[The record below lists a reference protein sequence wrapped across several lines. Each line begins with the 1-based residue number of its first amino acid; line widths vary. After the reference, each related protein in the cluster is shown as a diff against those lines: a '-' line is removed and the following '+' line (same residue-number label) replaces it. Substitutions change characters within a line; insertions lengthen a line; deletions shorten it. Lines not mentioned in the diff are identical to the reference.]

1 MMFNIC
7 HEIFYF
13 CKYEIL
19 GKIVFSR
26 FPGKSGNFFP
36 GNGKNDFPGIPG
48 KSGNGNSREQALQM
62 VKTNGFLRRNW
73 YNNFKNLTQNDEVY
87 DYEDT
92 LKVVGQWYPGR
103 FFQFPIRT

>member
-26 FPGKSGNFFP
+26 FPGKSGKFFP

-48 KSGNGNSREQALQM
+48 KSGNGNSREQALDGIARHLAVRTRQ
-62 VKTNGFLRRNW
+62 G
-73 YNNFKNLTQNDEVY
+73 
-87 DYEDT
+87 T
-92 LKVVGQWYPGR
+92 LCCWDQPLKELKSEGMERHLAVGTREGTPCYQD
-103 FFQFPIRT
+103 QE

>member
-26 FPGKSGNFFP
+26 FPGKSGKFFP
-36 GNGKNDFPGIPG
+36 
-48 KSGNGNSREQALQM
+48 GNGNSREQAL
-62 VKTNGFLRRNW
+62 
-73 YNNFKNLTQNDEVY
+73 TQAVPSEVIHINTY
-87 DYEDT
+87 
-92 LKVVGQWYPGR
+92 K
-103 FFQFPIRT
+103 